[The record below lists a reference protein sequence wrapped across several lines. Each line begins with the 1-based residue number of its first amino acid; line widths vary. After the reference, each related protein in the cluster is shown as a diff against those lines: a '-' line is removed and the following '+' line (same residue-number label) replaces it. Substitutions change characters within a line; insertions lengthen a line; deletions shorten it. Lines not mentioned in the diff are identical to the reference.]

1 MQPNTPHAPS
11 EAPSK
16 PVDVRGVFSTQEIR
30 RVGTGTTTRKT
41 VQKTFWFVEQ
51 KGDEIECQPLNPN
64 YIPSGPK
71 RKISMDELIAKFSPE
86 PEFYMNSVFPKMQE
100 LKKTVASADKQRE
113 SGNNF
118 TAEYEYS
125 RALKVDEENVR
136 ANFGIGL
143 TYLERGDKAKAQD
156 IFERLVK
163 LEAAF
168 QPEHKHLFNDFGIN
182 LRKSKMLPQALEYYK
197 RAQELSPN
205 DENLYMNIAR
215 VQLETH
221 EIDDCITNLLKALSL
236 DPHHAPSLKFVA
248 WLIKKNMVPE
258 KRKAEVAAA
267 IAASK
272 NAPAKPAD
280 PQPQQAAAQ
289 SVQADQLPP
298 AAPAAAPAATPPAA
312 QATAPAPAAAA
323 TPAPQGTPPRP
334 AAPSAPAA
342 APAAPSKAAPA
353 PHPAAAHPTA
363 QRPAAQHKAGPP
375 VLPVKNL
382 GSVAAK
388 PAAPAGAAKPLP
400 QGAHPR
406 PAAPAAPAA
415 APAATSKAPAPHPA
429 AAQATAPAAA
439 AKPAPAPVPPAPAA
453 PAPAENA
460 PKEDAFKAL
469 DGLF

>member
-1 MQPNTPHAPS
+1 MQLNTPHEPS
-11 EAPSK
+11 AAPSK
-16 PVDVRGVFSTQEIR
+16 PVEVRGVFSTQEIR

-51 KGDEIECQPLNPN
+51 KGQDIECQPLNPN

-86 PEFYMNSVFPKMQE
+86 PEFYMNSVYPKMQE
-100 LKKTVASADKQRE
+100 LKKTISSADRQRE
-113 SGNNF
+113 NGNNF

-163 LEAAF
+163 LDGAF
-168 QPEHKHLFNDFGIN
+168 QAEHKHLFNDFGIN
-182 LRKSKMLPQALEYYK
+182 LRKNKMLTQALEYYK

-215 VQLETH
+215 VQLESH
-221 EIDDCITNLLKALSL
+221 NIDDCIANLLKALSL

-258 KRKAEVAAA
+258 KHKADLAAA

-272 NAPAKPAD
+272 KAPEKTPEAPAA
-280 PQPQQAAAQ
+280 QQTPPAAA
-289 SVQADQLPP
+289 
-298 AAPAAAPAATPPAA
+298 AAPAAAPAAQHPATPPAA
-312 QATAPAPAAAA
+312 AAPAAQQRPAPAPQTTAAQAQPHAAAARPPQAQKAGTPIVPVKNLGAAPAAARA
-323 TPAPQGTPPRP
+323 AVPPVPPPPAQQAARLAAAPTPAPRP
-334 AAPSAPAA
+334 APAA
-342 APAAPSKAAPA
+342 APAAPVP
-353 PHPAAAHPTA
+353 PVPPTPAAAP
-363 QRPAAQHKAGPP
+363 
-375 VLPVKNL
+375 
-382 GSVAAK
+382 
-388 PAAPAGAAKPLP
+388 
-400 QGAHPR
+400 
-406 PAAPAAPAA
+406 APAAPAA
-415 APAATSKAPAPHPA
+415 
-429 AAQATAPAAA
+429 
-439 AKPAPAPVPPAPAA
+439 
-453 PAPAENA
+453 EGEE
-460 PKEDAFKAL
+460 PKEDVFKGF

>member
-1 MQPNTPHAPS
+1 MQLNTPHEPS
-11 EAPSK
+11 AAPSK
-16 PVDVRGVFSTQEIR
+16 PVEVRGVFSTQEIR

-51 KGDEIECQPLNPN
+51 KGQDIECQPLNPN

-86 PEFYMNSVFPKMQE
+86 PEFYMNSVYPKMQE
-100 LKKTVASADKQRE
+100 LKKTISSADRQRE
-113 SGNNF
+113 NGNNF

-163 LEAAF
+163 LDGAF
-168 QPEHKHLFNDFGIN
+168 QAEHKHLFNDFGIN
-182 LRKSKMLPQALEYYK
+182 LRKNKMLTQALEYYK

-215 VQLETH
+215 VQLESH
-221 EIDDCITNLLKALSL
+221 NIDDCIANLLKALSL

-258 KRKAEVAAA
+258 KHKADLAAA

-272 NAPAKPAD
+272 KAPEKTPEAPAA
-280 PQPQQAAAQ
+280 QQTPPAAA
-289 SVQADQLPP
+289 
-298 AAPAAAPAATPPAA
+298 AAPAAAPAAQHPATPPAA
-312 QATAPAPAAAA
+312 AAPAAQQRPAPAPQTTAAPVAAAQAQPHAAAARPPQTQKAGTPIVPVKNLGAAPAAARA
-323 TPAPQGTPPRP
+323 AVPPVPPPPAQQAARLAAAPTPAPRP
-334 AAPSAPAA
+334 APAA
-342 APAAPSKAAPA
+342 APAAPVP
-353 PHPAAAHPTA
+353 
-363 QRPAAQHKAGPP
+363 
-375 VLPVKNL
+375 
-382 GSVAAK
+382 
-388 PAAPAGAAKPLP
+388 
-400 QGAHPR
+400 
-406 PAAPAAPAA
+406 
-415 APAATSKAPAPHPA
+415 
-429 AAQATAPAAA
+429 
-439 AKPAPAPVPPAPAA
+439 PVPPAPAA
-453 PAPAENA
+453 APAPAAPAAEGEE
-460 PKEDAFKAL
+460 PKEDVFKGF

>member
-1 MQPNTPHAPS
+1 MQLNTPHAPS
-11 EAPSK
+11 AAPSK
-16 PVDVRGVFSTQEIR
+16 PVEVRGVFSTQEIR

-51 KGDEIECQPLNPN
+51 KGQDIECQPLNPN

-86 PEFYMNSVFPKMQE
+86 PEFYMNSVYPKMQE
-100 LKKTVASADKQRE
+100 LKKTISSADRQRE
-113 SGNNF
+113 NGNNF

-163 LEAAF
+163 LDGAF
-168 QPEHKHLFNDFGIN
+168 QAEHKHLFNDFGIN
-182 LRKSKMLPQALEYYK
+182 LRKNKMLTQALEYYK

-215 VQLETH
+215 VQLENH
-221 EIDDCITNLLKALSL
+221 NIDDCIANLLKALSL

-258 KRKAEVAAA
+258 KRKADLAAA

-272 NAPAKPAD
+272 KAPEKKPEAPAAQPSAAAPAAQRPATPPPAAQRPATPPPAAAPAAQQRPAPA
-280 PQPQQAAAQ
+280 PQAAAAPAAMPTPPQAQKAGTPIVPVKNLSAAPAAARAAVPPLPPPPTQQAARLTPAPTPAP
-289 SVQADQLPP
+289 VPRPAPAPAAPVPPPP
-298 AAPAAAPAATPPAA
+298 APAPAPAAAPAAE
-312 QATAPAPAAAA
+312 
-323 TPAPQGTPPRP
+323 G
-334 AAPSAPAA
+334 
-342 APAAPSKAAPA
+342 
-353 PHPAAAHPTA
+353 
-363 QRPAAQHKAGPP
+363 
-375 VLPVKNL
+375 
-382 GSVAAK
+382 
-388 PAAPAGAAKPLP
+388 
-400 QGAHPR
+400 
-406 PAAPAAPAA
+406 
-415 APAATSKAPAPHPA
+415 
-429 AAQATAPAAA
+429 
-439 AKPAPAPVPPAPAA
+439 
-453 PAPAENA
+453 EE
-460 PKEDAFKAL
+460 PKEDVFKGF

>member
-1 MQPNTPHAPS
+1 MQLNTPHAPS
-11 EAPSK
+11 AAPSK
-16 PVDVRGVFSTQEIR
+16 PVEVRGVFSTQEIR

-51 KGDEIECQPLNPN
+51 KGQDIECQPLNPN

-86 PEFYMNSVFPKMQE
+86 PEFYMNSVYPKMQE
-100 LKKTVASADKQRE
+100 LKKTISSADRQRE
-113 SGNNF
+113 NGNNF

-163 LEAAF
+163 LDGAF
-168 QPEHKHLFNDFGIN
+168 QAEHKHLFNDFGIN
-182 LRKSKMLPQALEYYK
+182 LRKNKMLTQALEYYK

-215 VQLETH
+215 VQLENH
-221 EIDDCITNLLKALSL
+221 NIDDCIANLLKALSL

-258 KRKAEVAAA
+258 KRKADLAAA

-272 NAPAKPAD
+272 KAPEKKPEAPAAQQTPPAAAPAPAAQPSAAAPAAQRPATPPPAAQRPAPA
-280 PQPQQAAAQ
+280 PQAAAAPAAMPTPPQAQKAGTPIVPVKNLGAAPAAARAAVPPLPPPPTQQAARLTPAPTPAP
-289 SVQADQLPP
+289 VPRPAPAPAAPVPPPP
-298 AAPAAAPAATPPAA
+298 APAPAPAAAPAAE
-312 QATAPAPAAAA
+312 
-323 TPAPQGTPPRP
+323 G
-334 AAPSAPAA
+334 
-342 APAAPSKAAPA
+342 
-353 PHPAAAHPTA
+353 
-363 QRPAAQHKAGPP
+363 
-375 VLPVKNL
+375 
-382 GSVAAK
+382 
-388 PAAPAGAAKPLP
+388 
-400 QGAHPR
+400 
-406 PAAPAAPAA
+406 
-415 APAATSKAPAPHPA
+415 
-429 AAQATAPAAA
+429 
-439 AKPAPAPVPPAPAA
+439 
-453 PAPAENA
+453 EE
-460 PKEDAFKAL
+460 PKEDVFKGF

>member
-1 MQPNTPHAPS
+1 MQLNTPHAPS
-11 EAPSK
+11 AAPSK
-16 PVDVRGVFSTQEIR
+16 PVEVRGVFSTQEIR

-51 KGDEIECQPLNPN
+51 KGQDIECQPLNPN

-86 PEFYMNSVFPKMQE
+86 PEFYMNSVYPKMQE
-100 LKKTVASADKQRE
+100 LKKTISSADRQRE
-113 SGNNF
+113 NGNNF

-163 LEAAF
+163 LDGAF
-168 QPEHKHLFNDFGIN
+168 QAEHKHLFNDFGIN
-182 LRKSKMLPQALEYYK
+182 LRKNKMLTQALEYYK

-215 VQLETH
+215 VQLENH
-221 EIDDCITNLLKALSL
+221 NIDDCIANLLKALSL

-258 KRKAEVAAA
+258 KRKADLAAA

-272 NAPAKPAD
+272 KAPEKKPEASAAQPSAAAPAAQRPATPPPAAQRPATPPPAAAPAAQQRPAPA
-280 PQPQQAAAQ
+280 PQAAAAPAAMPTPPQAQKAGTPIVPVKNLGAAPAAARAAVPPLPPPPTQQAARLTPAPTPAP
-289 SVQADQLPP
+289 VPRPAPAPAAPVPPPP
-298 AAPAAAPAATPPAA
+298 APAPAPAAAPAAE
-312 QATAPAPAAAA
+312 
-323 TPAPQGTPPRP
+323 G
-334 AAPSAPAA
+334 
-342 APAAPSKAAPA
+342 
-353 PHPAAAHPTA
+353 
-363 QRPAAQHKAGPP
+363 
-375 VLPVKNL
+375 
-382 GSVAAK
+382 
-388 PAAPAGAAKPLP
+388 
-400 QGAHPR
+400 
-406 PAAPAAPAA
+406 
-415 APAATSKAPAPHPA
+415 
-429 AAQATAPAAA
+429 
-439 AKPAPAPVPPAPAA
+439 
-453 PAPAENA
+453 EE
-460 PKEDAFKAL
+460 PKEDVFKGF

>member
-1 MQPNTPHAPS
+1 MQLNTPHAPS
-11 EAPSK
+11 AASNK
-16 PVDVRGVFSTQEIR
+16 PVEVRGVFSTQEIR

-51 KGDEIECQPLNPN
+51 KGQDIECQPLNPN

-86 PEFYMNSVFPKMQE
+86 PEFYMNSVYPKMQE
-100 LKKTVASADKQRE
+100 LKKTISSADRQRE
-113 SGNNF
+113 NGNNF

-163 LEAAF
+163 LDGAF
-168 QPEHKHLFNDFGIN
+168 QAEHKHLFNDFGIN
-182 LRKSKMLPQALEYYK
+182 LRKNKMLTQALEYYK

-215 VQLETH
+215 VQLENH
-221 EIDDCITNLLKALSL
+221 NIDDCIANLLKALSL

-258 KRKAEVAAA
+258 KRKADLAAA

-272 NAPAKPAD
+272 KAPEKKPEAPAA
-280 PQPQQAAAQ
+280 QQQTAAA
-289 SVQADQLPP
+289 AAP
-298 AAPAAAPAATPPAA
+298 AAQPPAAAPAAQRPATPPPAA
-312 QATAPAPAAAA
+312 QRPA
-323 TPAPQGTPPRP
+323 TPP
-334 AAPSAPAA
+334 PAA
-342 APAAPSKAAPA
+342 APAAQQRPAPAPQAAAAAPA
-353 PHPAAAHPTA
+353 P
-363 QRPAAQHKAGPP
+363 AAQMPTPP
-375 VLPVKNL
+375 QAQKSGTPIVPVQNL
-382 GSVAAK
+382 G
-388 PAAPAGAAKPLP
+388 
-400 QGAHPR
+400 
-406 PAAPAAPAA
+406 AAPAA
-415 APAATSKAPAPHPA
+415 ARAAVPPLPPPPTQQA
-429 AAQATAPAAA
+429 ARLA
-439 AKPAPAPVPPAPAA
+439 PAPAPRPAPAPAAPVPPPPAPAPAPAA
-453 PAPAENA
+453 PAPAAEGEE
-460 PKEDAFKAL
+460 PKEDVFKGF

>member
-1 MQPNTPHAPS
+1 MQLNTPHAPS
-11 EAPSK
+11 AAPSK
-16 PVDVRGVFSTQEIR
+16 PVEVRGVFSTQEIR

-51 KGDEIECQPLNPN
+51 KGQDIECQPLNPN

-86 PEFYMNSVFPKMQE
+86 PEFYMNSVYPKMQE
-100 LKKTVASADKQRE
+100 LKKTISSADRQRE
-113 SGNNF
+113 NGNNF

-163 LEAAF
+163 LDGAF
-168 QPEHKHLFNDFGIN
+168 QAEHKHLFNDFGIN
-182 LRKSKMLPQALEYYK
+182 LRKNKMLTQALEYYK

-215 VQLETH
+215 VQLENH
-221 EIDDCITNLLKALSL
+221 NIDDCIANLLKALSL

-258 KRKAEVAAA
+258 KRKADLAAA

-272 NAPAKPAD
+272 KAPKKKPEAPAAQQTPPTAAPAPAAQPSAAAPAAQRPATPPPAAQRPATPPPAAAPAAQQRPAPA
-280 PQPQQAAAQ
+280 PQAAAAPAAMPTPPQAQKAGTPIVPVKNLGAAPAAARAAVPPLPPPPTQQAARLTPAPTPAP
-289 SVQADQLPP
+289 VPRPAPAPAAPVPPPP
-298 AAPAAAPAATPPAA
+298 APAPAPAAAPAAE
-312 QATAPAPAAAA
+312 
-323 TPAPQGTPPRP
+323 G
-334 AAPSAPAA
+334 
-342 APAAPSKAAPA
+342 
-353 PHPAAAHPTA
+353 
-363 QRPAAQHKAGPP
+363 
-375 VLPVKNL
+375 
-382 GSVAAK
+382 
-388 PAAPAGAAKPLP
+388 
-400 QGAHPR
+400 
-406 PAAPAAPAA
+406 
-415 APAATSKAPAPHPA
+415 
-429 AAQATAPAAA
+429 
-439 AKPAPAPVPPAPAA
+439 
-453 PAPAENA
+453 EE
-460 PKEDAFKAL
+460 PKEDVFKGF